1 MGKGFHRFSK
11 WFVPHKKRVHIAV
24 FILSLFMI
32 PGALTALQPIDME
45 SYEMESPELTAQTI
59 INDEFSNSE
68 IILGFVISARD
79 PEFVPNIE
87 DWSPVSPMSDG
98 APDYSSLP
106 DVGEMV
112 EAGKPWQGISAPKG
126 GIVNLTV
133 LQEIDAKKQI
143 VYDHVLAPALKPLVN
158 DVTGHQYNGVMTLS
172 DIFRGFMN
180 GTSILTQPG
189 INSLG
194 IPTPAPTNWTDCGV
208 LECLEFDD
216 PNITQDHIDLAAL
229 RMADAPENNFL
240 RWLSLDRGFFP
251 DVNSLQTG
259 PIGGE
264 LQLDGTWKNA
274 IDGLGRWSAS
284 STWFLVQYDN
294 AKLEEMGWEVIWK
307 DAHQEK
313 DVKFS
318 DDGLIIGGY
327 RLDDGKLIVH
337 PPRYNQSVCQ
347 ELQKVSGGCSSEWS
361 YMDLEGQLRSN
372 DRTTITLL
380 VGQGVNVEVNRELQS
395 SAGLILLMGI
405 VIIGLLYISL
415 RRWTDVAIVLV
426 ALSAALL
433 WMQGMIGHVANLT
446 GWLGFSIIAR
456 SQFSNLLPI
465 LVLALGIDDSLHA
478 LHRYKEERKNGATTT
493 AATEVTLT
501 RVGRA
506 IMLTSLTTMSA
517 FAANLF
523 SDVAALRS
531 FGIEAAL
538 GILAAFLLTGLWVPL
553 IRLSVDEWMDKR
565 NKNISEKQMTHLVS
579 ED

>member
-79 PEFVPNIE
+79 PEFVPNME
-87 DWSPVSPMSDG
+87 DWSPVPPMTDG

-112 EAGKPWQGISAPKG
+112 EAGEPWQGISAPKG

-189 INSLG
+189 LNSLG

-240 RWLSLDRGFFP
+240 RWLSLD
-251 DVNSLQTG
+251 
-259 PIGGE
+259 
-264 LQLDGTWKNA
+264 
-274 IDGLGRWSAS
+274 
-284 STWFLVQYDN
+284 
-294 AKLEEMGWEVIWK
+294 
-307 DAHQEK
+307 
-313 DVKFS
+313 
-318 DDGLIIGGY
+318 
-327 RLDDGKLIVH
+327 
-337 PPRYNQSVCQ
+337 
-347 ELQKVSGGCSSEWS
+347 
-361 YMDLEGQLRSN
+361 
-372 DRTTITLL
+372 
-380 VGQGVNVEVNRELQS
+380 
-395 SAGLILLMGI
+395 
-405 VIIGLLYISL
+405 
-415 RRWTDVAIVLV
+415 
-426 ALSAALL
+426 
-433 WMQGMIGHVANLT
+433 
-446 GWLGFSIIAR
+446 
-456 SQFSNLLPI
+456 
-465 LVLALGIDDSLHA
+465 
-478 LHRYKEERKNGATTT
+478 
-493 AATEVTLT
+493 
-501 RVGRA
+501 
-506 IMLTSLTTMSA
+506 
-517 FAANLF
+517 
-523 SDVAALRS
+523 
-531 FGIEAAL
+531 
-538 GILAAFLLTGLWVPL
+538 
-553 IRLSVDEWMDKR
+553 
-565 NKNISEKQMTHLVS
+565 
-579 ED
+579 